1 MSLESATEGLKAK
14 AASAAPLGHTVRF
27 DLGGDGTIFWD
38 GTGAEPVVNNEAAEA
53 ECTITISLPDLEQ
66 MAAGEL
72 DGTMAYMTGRLKI
85 DGSMGVAMKIG
96 QVLGG

>member
-1 MSLESATEGLKAK
+1 MSLESATEGLRAR
-14 AASAAPLGHTVRF
+14 ASAAAPLGHTVRF
-27 DLGGDGTIFWD
+27 DLGGDGSIFWD
-38 GTGAEPVVNNEAAEA
+38 GTGATPVVNNEVKDAEA
-53 ECTITISLPDLEQ
+53 TITISLADLEA
-66 MAAGEL
+66 MSAGTL

>member
-14 AASAAPLGHTVRF
+14 AAAAAPLGHTVRF

-38 GTGAEPVVNNEAAEA
+38 GTGAAPVVNNEAAEA
-53 ECTITISLPDLEQ
+53 EATIIISLADLQ
-66 MAAGEL
+66 LLAAGEL

-85 DGSMGVAMKIG
+85 EGSMGVAMKIG